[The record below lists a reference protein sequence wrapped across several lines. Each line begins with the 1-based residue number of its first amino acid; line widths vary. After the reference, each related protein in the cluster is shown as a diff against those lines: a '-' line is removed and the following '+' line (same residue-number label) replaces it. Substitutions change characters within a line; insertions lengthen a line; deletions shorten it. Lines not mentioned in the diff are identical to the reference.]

1 MVQEFELSEDVNR
14 INPKRLYNGEWAVHA
29 HTCVC
34 VRACVCVCM
43 CARICACLCER
54 EMHMSCR

>member
-14 INPKRLYNGEWAVHA
+14 INPKRSYNGEWAVRA

-34 VRACVCVCM
+34 ACVCVHVCAHLCM
-43 CARICACLCER
+43 LV
-54 EMHMSCR
+54 